1 MKNAKELNQITNA
14 IIERRIQEAKEQTL
28 NYLKTRIYPQMEKA
42 AAAGDWK
49 VTYQVDRWVYIDIII
64 EELEKLEY
72 HVNKQDNILRIS
84 WREE

>member
-1 MKNAKELNQITNA
+1 
-14 IIERRIQEAKEQTL
+14 
-28 NYLKTRIYPQMEKA
+28 MEKA

-84 WREE
+84 WKEEK